1 MGKSFLCT
9 SSLDNELPVSLRT
22 NMKVI
27 SAYMLAVV
35 GGNDKP
41 SADDVAAILS
51 SVGVS
56 LGSDESAQL
65 DSLIADME
73 SQGGQAAVLEAG
85 LATLDKCPGASGGGG
100 GSSGAAAAATADAG
114 GDAKAEEKKKESSS
128 EDMGGGG
135 GMFDEDY

>member
-1 MGKSFLCT
+1 MGNSFLCT

-41 SADDVAAILS
+41 SADDVAQILS

-73 SQGGQAAVLEAG
+73 SKGGQAAVLEAG
-85 LATLDKCPGASGGGG
+85 LATLAKCPGASGGGG

-114 GDAKAEEKKKESSS
+114 DAKEEEKKKESSS
-128 EDMGGGG
+128 EDIGGGG
-135 GMFDEDY
+135 G